1 MKYKISMAV
10 VATVFALAI
19 APAAWTTPIINES
32 ARLVASDRESG
43 EGDEITSDRFGNS
56 VSLSADA
63 STAEVGTIF
72 DDKEINAGAAYIYTL
87 AADSNDAPLANAGL
101 EQSVYV
107 NDTVTLDGSRSYDPD
122 GDLLNY
128 SWIFTSMPEGSM
140 AILFDPDAVNPTFTV
155 DMFGTYE
162 VSLTVND
169 GTVYSTPLSVTI
181 TTLDSAPVADA
192 GPYGYVYLNDLVL
205 LDGSSSSDV
214 QGDMLTYSW
223 SFATKPVGS
232 NTTISYET
240 DVFASFVVDIP
251 GDYVVQLIVNDGT
264 VYSSPDTTTISTLNS
279 RPVADS
285 GGDQAVYLSNTV
297 TLDGSNSWD
306 PDGDPLSFSW
316 AFTSIPADSNVVQS
330 GTNTDTFSFT
340 VDVAGAYVVSLI
352 VDDGTADSNHDMVSI
367 STINVPP
374 VADAGNNQS
383 VVAAVDGR

>member
-10 VATVFALAI
+10 MATVFALAI
-19 APAAWTTPIINES
+19 APVAWTAPIINES
-32 ARLVASDRESG
+32 ARLVAGDG
-43 EGDEITSDRFGNS
+43 DGDEITGDRFGNS
-56 VSLSADA
+56 VSLSADG
-63 STAEVGTIF
+63 STAAVETIF
-72 DDKEINAGAAYIYTL
+72 NDKGINAL
-87 AADSNDAPLANAGL
+87 AADSNNTPLANAGP

-107 NDTVTLDGSRSYDPD
+107 NDTVTLNGSGSYDPD

-140 AILFDPDAVNPTFTV
+140 AILLDPDAVNPTFTV

-169 GTVYSTPLSVTI
+169 GTVDSTPLSVVTI
-181 TTLDSAPVADA
+181 TTLDVAPVADA

-214 QGDMLTYSW
+214 HGDMLTYSW
-223 SFATKPVGS
+223 SFATKPAGS
-232 NTTISYET
+232 NATISYET

-279 RPVADS
+279 RPVADA
-285 GGDQAVYLSNTV
+285 GGDQAVYVGNTI
-297 TLDGSNSWD
+297 TLDGSASWD
-306 PDGDPLSFSW
+306 PDGDPLNFNWSF
-316 AFTSIPADSNVVQS
+316 TTIPAGSNVVQS
-330 GTNTDTFSFT
+330 GTYTDTFTFA
-340 VDVAGAYVVSLI
+340 VDVAGTYVVSLT
-352 VDDGTADSNHDMVSI
+352 VDDDTVDSYHDMVNI
-367 STINVPP
+367 STINVAP

-383 VVAAVDGR
+383 VVAADIVYLDGQ